1 MKNILEVLSEK
12 HAMWIKYMISFG
24 CSKDNAEDY
33 VQDMY
38 LKLYDYSLRK
48 DNDLMYDDKSIN
60 FYFVYVT
67 LKNMFTSN
75 IRTADRMILL
85 ELNEDIDFIDDEEYI
100 ETNDFYLQK
109 QKVANWVVFIDNKID
124 SIKDYTEEKAQLY
137 YIKSLYQLVLV
148 EKRNVTKLSKELN
161 ISYWSIRNT
170 INIIKRQIRDDF

>member
-67 LKNMFTSN
+67 LNNMFT
-75 IRTADRMILL
+75 RMILL

>member
-1 MKNILEVLSEK
+1 MRNILEILGER
-12 HAMWIKYMISFG
+12 HNMWIKYMISFG
-24 CSKDNAEDY
+24 CLKDNAEDY
-33 VQDMY
+33 VQEMY
-38 LKLYDYSLRK
+38 LKLYNYSLRK
-48 DNDLMYDDKSIN
+48 DNDLMYDEKNIN

-67 LKNMFTSN
+67 LKNMYTDD
-75 IRTADRMILL
+75 IRTSDRMTFVEINQDL
-85 ELNEDIDFIDDEEYI
+85 DFIDDEEYI